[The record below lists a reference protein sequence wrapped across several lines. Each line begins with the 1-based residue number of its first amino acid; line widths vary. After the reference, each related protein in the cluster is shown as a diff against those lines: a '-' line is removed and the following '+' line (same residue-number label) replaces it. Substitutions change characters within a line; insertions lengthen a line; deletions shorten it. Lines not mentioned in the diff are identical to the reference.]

1 MHTKTYNIEL
11 NKSSTLNVS
20 KKTYLFI
27 IIYKVA
33 MGEMDNLL
41 RINVCIS

>member
-1 MHTKTYNIEL
+1 MLVKN
-11 NKSSTLNVS
+11 N
-20 KKTYLFI
+20 LFI

-33 MGEMDNLL
+33 MGKMDNLL